1 MGRIGNIKERK
12 NKQDSKKASV
22 YTKLNRLIT
31 VAIREGGEDPEYN
44 ASLKTALD
52 KARASNM
59 PNDNIQ
65 RAIKKASGEI
75 GNQTFEKIMYEGYG
89 PSGVAVI
96 LEVLTENRNRTVGE
110 IRYIFDKNG
119 GNLGTSGCVSYL
131 FERIGQILIEKSEL
145 IEEEMLLAD
154 SLEVGAD
161 DLEADEEVYEVKVTP
176 SMFLEVK
183 DALLKKGYSI
193 LDSDII
199 YKPTNLI
206 HLSET
211 DSIRMEKLIDMLED
225 NHDVQEIH
233 HNWSKQ

>member
-52 KARASNM
+52 KARTANM
-59 PNDNIQ
+59 PNENIQ
-65 RAIKKASGEI
+65 RAIKKASGEM

-89 PSGVAVI
+89 PSGVAII

-110 IRYIFDKNG
+110 IRHIFDKNG

-131 FERIGQILIEKSEL
+131 FERIGQILIEKNEL
-145 IEEEMLLAD
+145 NEEEMLLAD
-154 SLEVGAD
+154 SLEMGAD
-161 DLEADEEVYEVKVTP
+161 DIEVDEEVYEVKVAP

-183 DALLKKGYSI
+183 EALLKKGYSI

-199 YKPTNLI
+199 YKPANLI

-211 DSIRMEKLIDMLED
+211 DSIKMEKIIDMLED

-233 HNWSKQ
+233 HNWNKQ